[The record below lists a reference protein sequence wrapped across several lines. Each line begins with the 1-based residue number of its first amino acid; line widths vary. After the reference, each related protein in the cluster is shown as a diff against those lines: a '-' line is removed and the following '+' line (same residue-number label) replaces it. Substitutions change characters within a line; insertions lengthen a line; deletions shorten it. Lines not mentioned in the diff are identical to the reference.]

1 MEHAMS
7 PRTIF
12 LSRLIGLFCILAAF
26 SMVVRGRATVDTLAL
41 LLADAPLMYMVGVIL
56 LVAGLAMVVAH
67 NIWSGGALPV
77 VITFIG
83 WATMIKGLLFLI
95 LTTTADTALYLNIL
109 HYREYFYGFAAFSL
123 AVGVF
128 LAYGGFR
135 KTP

>member
-1 MEHAMS
+1 MS

-12 LSRLIGLFCILAAF
+12 LSRLFGLFCILAAL
-26 SMVVRGRATVDTLAL
+26 SMIVRGRATVDTLAL

-77 VITFIG
+77 V
-83 WATMIKGLLFLI
+83 TMIKGLLFLI

-128 LAYGGFR
+128 LTYGGFR
-135 KTP
+135 KIP

>member
-1 MEHAMS
+1 MY

-12 LSRLIGLFCILAAF
+12 LSRLIGLFCILAAL
-26 SMVVRGRATVDTLAL
+26 SMIVRGRVTVDTLAL
-41 LLADAPLMYMVGVIL
+41 MLADAPLMYMLGVIL

-95 LTTTADTALYLNIL
+95 LTPESDTALYLNVL
-109 HYREYFYGFAAFSL
+109 HYREYFYGYAAFSL
-123 AVGVF
+123 VVGVF

-135 KTP
+135 KIP